1 MHCNYSFTLGH
12 AVNSIPIYE
21 FIYSLMEF
29 YITDSTVR
37 FLNMA
42 YYRHH
47 FRI

>member
-1 MHCNYSFTLGH
+1 MLGH
-12 AVNSIPIYE
+12 AVNNIPIYE
-21 FIYSLMEF
+21 FIYSLLEL
-29 YITDSTVR
+29 YITESIFR